1 MPMVVQWIRATTEE
15 PTEEPTVATTVSTV
29 TTQVSFANALTD
41 PEQTTAKASY
51 KTRLEST
58 YTGSTFGTVTMTPT
72 RRSFLPT
79 ENTQRRGFLPNEHSL
94 TQTSLNPIEHRSGA
108 RRTVSY
114 SMAASASVPTANLAA
129 FESTDVSTFAA
140 ALVTA
145 LQTDIPGVTA
155 TVATSTVASATS
167 AESSSDTNVV
177 LIAVLVAA
185 AVVVI
190 GAVGAI
196 VYFATKVHRP

>member
-1 MPMVVQWIRATTEE
+1 
-15 PTEEPTVATTVSTV
+15 
-29 TTQVSFANALTD
+29 
-41 PEQTTAKASY
+41 
-51 KTRLEST
+51 
-58 YTGSTFGTVTMTPT
+58 
-72 RRSFLPT
+72 
-79 ENTQRRGFLPNEHSL
+79 
-94 TQTSLNPIEHRSGA
+94 
-108 RRTVSY
+108 
-114 SMAASASVPTANLAA
+114 MAASASVPTANLAA

-155 TVATSTVASATS
+155 TVATPTVASATS